1 MTEQPPGRPGDQ
13 PSPPELEF
21 ARRWRPMI
29 DRVGGDGGQAR
40 VAKYLNWTTSTV
52 SRDYKG
58 DTLPTEER
66 LFQLGNALR
75 LPHREMLDL
84 ASLLRQARAARR
96 DRLRTSRANL
106 PGPPTAFEPTVTSAW
121 LPSGQPAPDPLAPA
135 DPAAFLGPVA
145 SSGPANVTDPATSNP
160 AYFLAQSPG
169 TPGAYYSA
177 ESSGRHARPRAWFR
191 SRRGLAAVL
200 SVAAVAVVV
209 AVVLALS
216 GSSAPAKPAVHGQTP
231 SGVLGSFPGM
241 TMESVRI
248 PVRSLAPALAA
259 QFRQGRTAHA
269 TTVTGFVFRNHETAG
284 LRLTAP
290 DTGAEAGQNRDPIV
304 VSTCRGAPNQVWIPL
319 QWEVKGFRFTH
330 LVSDRYQSMC
340 LNANNLGGMNDGH
353 IVQLWDCYPAGNE
366 AWDFG
371 DWHAAVSAGTRSY
384 PLFARNGRLCLD
396 ADKWDLRDGTSVRI
410 WTQYPAANQFWS

>member
-1 MTEQPPGRPGDQ
+1 
-13 PSPPELEF
+13 
-21 ARRWRPMI
+21 MI

-40 VAKYLNWTTSTV
+40 AAKHLNWTTSTV

-66 LFQLGNALR
+66 LFQLGNALQF
-75 LPHREMLDL
+75 PHREMLDL
-84 ASLLRQARAARR
+84 ASLLRRARVGRR

-106 PGPPTAFEPTVTSAW
+106 PGPPTAFEPTMTSAW
-121 LPSGQPAPDPLAPA
+121 PPSGLPAPDPLTPA
-135 DPAAFLGPVA
+135 DPPAFLGPVA
-145 SSGPANVTDPATSNP
+145 SSGPANLTDPATSNP
-160 AYFLAQSPG
+160 AYFLVQAPD
-169 TPGAYYSA
+169 TPGPYHSA
-177 ESSGRHARPRAWFR
+177 EPPGHHARPRAWFR

-200 SVAAVAVVV
+200 SVAAMA
-209 AVVLALS
+209 AVVLVLVLS
-216 GSSAPAKPAVHGQTP
+216 GSPAPAKPAAHGQTP

-248 PVRSLAPALAA
+248 PVRSLTPALAA

-284 LRLTAP
+284 LCLTAP
-290 DTGAEAGQNRDPIV
+290 DTGAEAGQDRDPIV

-340 LNANNLGGMNDGH
+340 LNANNLGGLNNGH

-371 DWHAAVSAGTRSY
+371 DWYAAVSAGTRSY

>member
-1 MTEQPPGRPGDQ
+1 
-13 PSPPELEF
+13 
-21 ARRWRPMI
+21 MI

-40 VAKYLNWTTSTV
+40 AAKHLNWTTSTV

-66 LFQLGNALR
+66 LFQLGNALQ

-84 ASLLRQARAARR
+84 ASLLRRARVGRR

-106 PGPPTAFEPTVTSAW
+106 PGPPTAFEPTMTSAW
-121 LPSGQPAPDPLAPA
+121 PPSGLPAPDPLTPA
-135 DPAAFLGPVA
+135 DPPAFLGPVA
-145 SSGPANVTDPATSNP
+145 SSGPANLTDPATSNP
-160 AYFLAQSPG
+160 AYFLVQAPD
-169 TPGAYYSA
+169 TPGPYHSA
-177 ESSGRHARPRAWFR
+177 EPPGHHARPRAWFR

-200 SVAAVAVVV
+200 SVAAMA
-209 AVVLALS
+209 AVVLVLVLS
-216 GSSAPAKPAVHGQTP
+216 GSPAPAKPAAHGQTP

-248 PVRSLAPALAA
+248 PVRSLTPALAA

-284 LRLTAP
+284 LCLTAP
-290 DTGAEAGQNRDPIV
+290 DTGAEAGQDRDPIV

-340 LNANNLGGMNDGH
+340 LNANNLGGLNNGH

-371 DWHAAVSAGTRSY
+371 DWYAAVSAGTRSY

>member
-1 MTEQPPGRPGDQ
+1 
-13 PSPPELEF
+13 
-21 ARRWRPMI
+21 MI

-40 VAKYLNWTTSTV
+40 AAKHLNWTTSTV

-66 LFQLGNALR
+66 LFQLGNALQ

-84 ASLLRQARAARR
+84 ASLLRRARAARR
-96 DRLRTSRANL
+96 DRLRTSR
-106 PGPPTAFEPTVTSAW
+106 PGPPTAFEPAVTSAW
-121 LPSGQPAPDPLAPA
+121 PPSGPPAPDPPAPA
-135 DPAAFLGPVA
+135 DPPAFLDPPASLGLVT
-145 SSGPANVTDPATSNP
+145 SSGPAHLTDPAASNP
-160 AYFLAQSPG
+160 AHSLAQSPG
-169 TPGAYYSA
+169 TPGPYDSA
-177 ESSGRHARPRAWFR
+177 KSRGQHARPRAWFR

-200 SVAAVAVVV
+200 SVAVVAAAVAVVL
-209 AVVLALS
+209 VLSLS
-216 GSSAPAKPAVHGQTP
+216 GLSAPAKPAAHGQTP

-248 PVRSLAPALAA
+248 PVRSLVPALAA

-269 TTVTGFVFRNHETAG
+269 TTVTGFVFRNHETVG
-284 LRLTAP
+284 LCLTAP

-340 LNANNLGGMNDGH
+340 LNADNLGGLNNGH

-396 ADKWDLRDGTSVRI
+396 ADKWDLRDGTPVRI

>member
-1 MTEQPPGRPGDQ
+1 
-13 PSPPELEF
+13 
-21 ARRWRPMI
+21 MI

-40 VAKYLNWTTSTV
+40 AAKHLNWTTSTV

-66 LFQLGNALR
+66 LFQLGNALQ

-84 ASLLRQARAARR
+84 ASLFRRARAGRR
-96 DRLRTSRANL
+96 DRLRTSRANR
-106 PGPPTAFEPTVTSAW
+106 PGPPTAFEPTMTSAW
-121 LPSGQPAPDPLAPA
+121 PPSGLPAPDPLTPA
-135 DPAAFLGPVA
+135 DPPAFLGPVA
-145 SSGPANVTDPATSNP
+145 SSGPANLTDPATSNP
-160 AYFLAQSPG
+160 AYFLVQAPDSPG
-169 TPGAYYSA
+169 PYHSA
-177 ESSGRHARPRAWFR
+177 EPPGHHARPRAWFR

-200 SVAAVAVVV
+200 SVAAMAAVVLE
-209 AVVLALS
+209 LALS
-216 GSSAPAKPAVHGQTP
+216 GSPAPAKPAAHGQTP

-248 PVRSLAPALAA
+248 PVRSLTPVLAA

-269 TTVTGFVFRNHETAG
+269 TTVTGFVFRNHETPG
-284 LRLTAP
+284 LCLTAP
-290 DTGAEAGQNRDPIV
+290 DTGAKAGKNRDPIV
-304 VSTCRGAPNQVWIPL
+304 VSTCRGAPSQVWIPL

-340 LNANNLGGMNDGH
+340 LNANNLGGLNNGH

>member
-1 MTEQPPGRPGDQ
+1 MTEPPSGRPGDQ

-21 ARRWRPMI
+21 VRRWRPMI

-40 VAKYLNWTTSTV
+40 AAKHLNWTTSMV

-66 LFQLGNALR
+66 LFQLGNALQ

-84 ASLLRQARAARR
+84 ASLLRRARAARR
-96 DRLRTSRANL
+96 DRLRTFRANL
-106 PGPPTAFEPTVTSAW
+106 PGPPTAFEPT
-121 LPSGQPAPDPLAPA
+121 
-135 DPAAFLGPVA
+135 
-145 SSGPANVTDPATSNP
+145 ATSKP
-160 AYFLAQSPG
+160 TY
-169 TPGAYYSA
+169 
-177 ESSGRHARPRAWFR
+177 RPRAWFR
-191 SRRGLAAVL
+191 GRRGLAAVL
-200 SVAAVAVVV
+200 SVAAVAAVV
-209 AVVLALS
+209 AVVLVLAPS
-216 GSSAPAKPAVHGQTP
+216 GSSAPAKPAAHGQTP

-248 PVRSLAPALAA
+248 PVRSLTPALAV

-269 TTVTGFVFRNHETAG
+269 TTVTGFVFRNHETVG
-284 LRLTAP
+284 LCLTVP

-340 LNANNLGGMNDGH
+340 LNANNLGGLNSGH

>member
-1 MTEQPPGRPGDQ
+1 MTEQLPGRPGDQ

-177 ESSGRHARPRAWFR
+177 GPPAGTPAPVPGSAAAAAWPPCCRWRRSPPWSRWSWRCPAR
-191 SRRGLAAVL
+191 RRPP
-200 SVAAVAVVV
+200 SPP
-209 AVVLALS
+209 S
-216 GSSAPAKPAVHGQTP
+216 TDKTP

-284 LRLTAP
+284 LCLTAP

-330 LVSDRYQSMC
+330 LVNDRYQSMC
-340 LNANNLGGMNDGH
+340 LNANNLGGMSDGH